1 MERVA
6 RELESESVS
15 DRGRANVRT
24 LFRTYACVSTL
35 SRHLTTPPTTALP
48 LDAAKQ
54 SGSRTLQV
62 LDHAVVAHAVTRD
75 ESRTRANSNRA
86 DSIHRA
92 EVRGESRKSTLAR
105 ADNLESAWAR
115 VIDARFASDLPQ
127 FALVLAAISIS
138 SSINLDRTKIL
149 MEPLN
154 RVHFD
159 LFRVLRA

>member
-15 DRGRANVRT
+15 DRDHANVRT
-24 LFRTYACVSTL
+24 FRMCACVSTL

-62 LDHAVVAHAVTRD
+62 QDHAVVAHAVTRD

-92 EVRGESRKSTLAR
+92 EVRGESRKSTLAH

-115 VIDARFASDLPQ
+115 VIDARFASDSPREY
-127 FALVLAAISIS
+127 AM
-138 SSINLDRTKIL
+138 R
-149 MEPLN
+149 
-154 RVHFD
+154 
-159 LFRVLRA
+159 